1 MLTVGRVGA
10 GTGCKYLTRQVASGA
25 DDFAQLSPTQA
36 LAYYSDVHAHGESPG
51 RWIGRGLSTLDLAG
65 AVQPAELENLVGQAR
80 HPHYDEQLQQR
91 AIALLNDR
99 SLRGPERR
107 AALAAAE
114 KALYLGRQFAIYES
128 AADRAE
134 RAVADL
140 GEDADEASRD
150 AVRARVLAEG
160 DRQAVAAY
168 ELTFTPVKS
177 VSVLGAVAGEAVWQ
191 DVLDAHRAAV
201 DTALEYVQDH
211 AAYSRAGV
219 NGVRQ
224 IDTEG
229 LVIAAFEH
237 RMSREQDP
245 NIHTHA
251 IVANRVLCTDGKW
264 RTVDGR
270 AVYAASVG
278 ARAVYEQALESELAV
293 RLGVRFSTNERH
305 TIREVDGIPAEVIE
319 HFSKRRA
326 AIEDALNGAVT
337 HERDDSTAHDADGH
351 HEQHRDRVSAGGWRK
366 LARRFTLSTRS
377 DKTGAESTADAI
389 ARWQHELSAAGH
401 DPAQIADA
409 ALNSAVNAAGRDRR
423 KPRTDAQIV
432 TDAVQVLNQTRAVWT
447 RHHAV
452 LAISRVLPPSADL
465 PYEEHQKHIER
476 LVTRILAESVQV
488 TPPDLLDVGT
498 TLRRAS
504 DAENVYTQHADVLY
518 AARSTVAAE
527 QRILAALEDA
537 DAPLISAADLA
548 VSIARVPLGDDQDAA
563 VHTALTTGARV
574 SAIVGPA
581 GSGKTYV
588 QRAIAAA
595 WHARPVSDPA
605 TDSTDRVA
613 GHASSAGDSSREV
626 LALAPSQIA
635 ASVLSESIGAR
646 AENVAK
652 WLHEHRKEVKA
663 ADEAR
668 GRGKPYT
675 PRPDWTL
682 RPGQLV
688 IVDEAGM
695 VTTRE
700 LDAILTAVRKADAK
714 LLLVGD
720 DKQLGAIGAGGM
732 FRTVIERTSAPVLST
747 VRRFRDEHGQLREW
761 ECTASLAL
769 RNRDLDAIAEY
780 ERRGRIHAGP
790 HARMEETSYRAW
802 LTDHLAFQTDQSVG
816 PGGADSQRA
825 GVALLMADTEAAAA
839 TLSARARADLVSRG
853 LVEADGVLLA
863 DGNRAGVGDL
873 IVTRLNER
881 TLRAEAGEGFV
892 ANRDTWRVTKRHR
905 DGSLT
910 IVSVTSIGHRD
921 EERSVEWKL
930 RLPADYVTAN
940 VQLAYAGT
948 IHSAQG
954 RTVTTA
960 RGLVTEAT
968 SAEALYVMMSRGQRS
983 NDVYVVTDDTEREPH
998 QRWPEQHHLSVLA
1011 RILERDDQPTASVVD
1026 VERDLYVE
1034 ASSLQRL
1041 RVIFG
1046 DLSTV
1051 VRGAAYE
1058 QLIAEHAGR
1067 EAADRAVTDPAWASL
1082 VRALGTAQ
1090 LLGWDSRQLLI
1101 QAIAQRELGSAADVA
1116 AVLHW
1121 RCETITGRWREAAA
1135 TGHLDGSSG
1144 VLLSWSERATGIL
1157 AAARGDTL
1165 TDPVSADAAAAL
1177 VQVATAMDQRIEALA
1192 AQLAGQAAAGQDGGY
1207 ENGTVPAWVRALGP
1221 LPTAA
1226 ADGRAE
1232 LRSRREAWLALA
1244 RTVVAYQDATGYD
1257 PAADTGSNRAAAA
1270 DRDADPDASVPEP
1283 GTDVT
1288 SPSTDPVGARPPAG
1302 DAEARELWTQA
1313 RRALAEQAMAGT
1325 MRAFLPDQL
1334 SAWVAEGLRI
1344 ETRDQPAYVGHDL
1357 RALSLRARAQRTR
1370 VNRLQRE
1377 HTVAAG
1383 LLNTAE
1389 RRRWRR
1395 NNAAIESLRRGHQQA
1410 TDRVE
1415 RGQETL
1421 REIERELRTVVGMHQ
1436 TWQDWEQTTREQRQ
1450 RARLAA
1456 QELGLRGIEPPA
1468 EATAVPASEAGPV
1481 GAPAA
1486 PEIGVQPMSHS
1497 APPAPLGPGVSTTH
1511 DLDTGTRVATAL
1523 PGFPLAR
1530 PRVTSPRLLAE
1541 QYAIQAAAANWFRMQ
1556 TLDPATQRW
1565 SVAYL
1570 EQRRLAE
1577 AADTARVGYAPSRP
1591 GHWTLLVD
1599 HLRRLGYSDT
1609 AIETAGL
1616 ATRSR
1621 HGQLIDRFRDRV
1633 MLPVLDEADRPIGFV
1648 GRKPAGDTNP
1658 DNPKYLNPTGTPLYD
1673 KSRVL
1678 YGLDT
1683 EAVARLTD
1691 GARAII
1697 VEGPMDRLAIQAA
1710 IAAVRQADPPHG
1722 GLDLVPIATCG
1733 TALTDAHLDLL
1744 AEHTDL
1750 RTVVLG
1756 FDPDE
1761 AGRKATLAA
1770 GHKLTARGVPA
1781 AALTVAAPPADADA
1795 AAILERHGA
1804 LDLAATLADPARRDT
1819 LLGVLIDDK
1828 LDRYDWSSTG
1838 TALRDLPIAE
1848 HAAYDATRLLAD
1860 HLREQMLWG
1869 QPDTE
1874 LMQGQ
1879 LRHIAV
1885 RTGADQQQLNAYLVE
1900 LVVPTSADDLF
1911 AEQTDQPAEAAVDR
1925 RELAVTVEQDLASDI
1940 EAERYGL

>member
-1 MLTVGRVGA
+1 VLTVGRVGA
-10 GTGCKYLTRQVASGA
+10 GTGWKYLTRQVASGA
-25 DDFAQLSPTQA
+25 DDFAELSPDQA

-51 RWIGRGLSTLDLAG
+51 RWVGRGLPTLDLAG

-80 HPHYDEQLQQR
+80 HPHYDEQLQRR

-99 SLRGPERR
+99 SLSGPERR

-140 GEDADEASRD
+140 GQDADEASRD

-191 DVLDAHRAAV
+191 QVLDAHRAAV

-278 ARAVYEQALESELAV
+278 ARAVYEQALESDLAA
-293 RLGVRFSTNERH
+293 RLGVRFSTHERH
-305 TIREVDGIPAEVIE
+305 TIREIDGIPAEVIE

-326 AIEDALNGAVT
+326 AIEDALTGTVT
-337 HERDDSTAHDADGH
+337 HEPDDGAAHGAGTH
-351 HEQHRDRVSAGGWRK
+351 REQHRDRVSAGGWRK

-409 ALNSAVNAAGRDRR
+409 ALDSANAARR
-423 KPRTDAQIV
+423 APHKPRTNAQIV
-432 TDAVQVLNQTRAVWT
+432 SEAVQVLNQTRAVWT

-452 LAISRVLPPSADL
+452 LAVSRVFPPPANT
-465 PYEEHQKHIER
+465 PYQQHQQHIEQ
-476 LVTRILAESVQV
+476 LVNQLLADSVQV
-488 TPPDLLDVGT
+488 TPPDLLDVGP
-498 TLRRAS
+498 TLRRNS
-504 DAENVYTQHADVLY
+504 DTENVYTQHADVLY

-527 QRILAALEDA
+527 QRILAALADA
-537 DAPLISAADLA
+537 DAPLISARDLA
-548 VSIARVPLGDDQDAA
+548 ASIARVPLGDDQDAA
-563 VHTALTTGARV
+563 VHDALTTGARV
-574 SAIVGPA
+574 SAIVGSA

-595 WHARPVSDPA
+595 WRGRPANAPA
-605 TDSTDRVA
+605 TNTADGADRTA
-613 GHASSAGDSSREV
+613 APNGDGARDV

-635 ASVLSESIGAR
+635 ASVLSASIGAR

-652 WLHEHRKEVKA
+652 WLYEHRKEVKA

-668 GRGKPYT
+668 VRGKTYT
-675 PRPDWTL
+675 PRLDWTL

-688 IVDEAGM
+688 ILDEAGM

-700 LDAILTAVRKADAK
+700 MDAILTAVRKADAK

-732 FRTVIERTSAPVLST
+732 FRTVVERTHAPVLST

-790 HARMEETSYRAW
+790 LARMEETSYRAW
-802 LTDHLAFQTDQSVG
+802 LTDHLASR
-816 PGGADSQRA
+816 ADSAGAQGASGQPA
-825 GVALLMADTEAAAA
+825 GVALLMADTEAAAT
-839 TLSARARADLVSRG
+839 TLSARARADLASRG

-910 IVSVTSIGHRD
+910 IVSVTSIRQPDRH
-921 EERSVEWKL
+921 RSVEWKL

-968 SAEALYVMMSRGQRS
+968 SAAALYVMMSRGQRS

-1011 RILERDDQPTASVVD
+1011 RILERDDRPAASVID
-1026 VERDLYVE
+1026 VERDLYDA

-1090 LLGWDSRQLLI
+1090 LLGWDSRHLLI
-1101 QAIAQRELGSAADVA
+1101 QAIAQRELSSAADVA

-1121 RCETITGRWREAAA
+1121 RCEIITGHWREAPA
-1135 TGHLDGSSG
+1135 TAPVDGSSG
-1144 VLLSWSERATGIL
+1144 VTPSWSERATGIL

-1165 TDPVSADAAAAL
+1165 TDAVIGDAADALA
-1177 VQVATAMDQRIEALA
+1177 QVAAAMDQRIDALA
-1192 AQLAGQAAAGQDGGY
+1192 ADLAGQATAGQNGGY
-1207 ENGTVPAWVRALGP
+1207 ENGSVPGWVRALGP

-1244 RTVVAYQDATGYD
+1244 RTVVAYQDAIGYD
-1257 PAADTGSNRAAAA
+1257 PSDPTASNRAA
-1270 DRDADPDASVPEP
+1270 DRDADRDTSVAET
-1283 GTDVT
+1283 GTDAPD
-1288 SPSTDPVGARPPAG
+1288 PSADPIGARPPAG

-1313 RRALAEQAMAGT
+1313 RRALSEQAMAGT

-1357 RALSLRARAQRTR
+1357 RALSLRARAQCTR

-1377 HTVAAG
+1377 HAVAVG

-1395 NNAAIESLRRGHQQA
+1395 NTSAIESLRRGHQHA
-1410 TDRVE
+1410 TARLE
-1415 RGQETL
+1415 RGQDTL
-1421 REIERELRTVVGMHQ
+1421 RGIERELRTVVGMHQ
-1436 TWQDWEQTTREQRQ
+1436 TWQAWEQATREQRQ

-1456 QELGLRGIEPPA
+1456 QELALRGIEPPTQ
-1468 EATAVPASEAGPV
+1468 ATADAVRGAGPV
-1481 GAPAA
+1481 GATRE
-1486 PEIGVQPMSHS
+1486 PEIGSQPMSHS
-1497 APPAPLGPGVSTTH
+1497 APPAPLGPGVSISH
-1511 DLDTGTRVATAL
+1511 DLDTGARAVTAL

-1530 PRVTSPRLLAE
+1530 LRLTSPRLLAE
-1541 QYAIQAAAANWFRMQ
+1541 QYAIQAAAADWFRAQ
-1556 TLDPATQRW
+1556 ALDPATQRW
-1565 SVAYL
+1565 SMTYL

-1577 AADTARVGYAPSRP
+1577 PAQTARAGYAPSRP

-1599 HLRRLGYSDT
+1599 HLRGLSYSDT

-1678 YGLDT
+1678 YGLDAD
-1683 EAVARLTD
+1683 AVARLHD

-1710 IAAVRQADPPHG
+1710 IAAARQADQSG
-1722 GLDLVPIATCG
+1722 DLDLVPIATCG
-1733 TALTDAHLDLL
+1733 TALTDTHLDLL

-1756 FDPDE
+1756 FDADP

-1770 GHKLTARGVPA
+1770 GRKLTARGVPA
-1781 AALTVAAPPADADA
+1781 AALTIAASHEGTDA
-1795 AAILERHGA
+1795 AVILERRGA

-1819 LLGVLIDDK
+1819 LLGVLVDDQ

-1838 TALRDLPIAE
+1838 TALRDLPIGE
-1848 HAAYDATRLLAD
+1848 HAAYEATRLLAD

-1874 LMQGQ
+1874 LMQRELQ
-1879 LRHIAV
+1879 HIAA
-1885 RTGADQQQLNAYLVE
+1885 RTGADQRQLNAYLVD
-1900 LVVPTSADDLF
+1900 LVVPTSTDDVPEHNDESGEVA
-1911 AEQTDQPAEAAVDR
+1911 AELR
-1925 RELAVTVEQDLASDI
+1925 DLAGSVEEDL
-1940 EAERYGL
+1940 AADVDVHRYEF

>member
-25 DDFAQLSPTQA
+25 DDFAELSPTQA

-51 RWIGRGLSTLDLAG
+51 RWIGRGLPTLDLAG

-80 HPHYDEQLQQR
+80 HPHYDDQLQQR

-99 SLRGPERR
+99 SLSGQERR

-191 DVLDAHRAAV
+191 EVLDAHRAAV

-278 ARAVYEQALESELAV
+278 ARAVYEQALESELAA
-293 RLGVRFSTNERH
+293 RLGVRFSTTERH
-305 TIREVDGIPAEVIE
+305 TIREIDGIPAEVIE

-326 AIEDALNGAVT
+326 AIEDALHGAVT
-337 HERDDSTAHDADGH
+337 HDHHDSTGHDAGAHQD
-351 HEQHRDRVSAGGWRK
+351 EHRDRVSTGGWRR

-389 ARWQHELSAAGH
+389 ARWQHELAAAGH

-409 ALNSAVNAAGRDRR
+409 ALSSATAAGREPH
-423 KPRTDAQIV
+423 KPREPRSDAQIV
-432 TDAVQVLNQTRAVWT
+432 VDAIQVLNQTRAVWT

-452 LAISRVLPPSADL
+452 LAVSRVFPPPANT
-465 PYEEHQKHIER
+465 PYQQHQQHIEQLVNR
-476 LVTRILAESVQV
+476 LLSDSVQV
-488 TPPDLLDVGT
+488 TPPDLLDVGP
-498 TLRRAS
+498 TLRRES
-504 DAENVYTQHADVLY
+504 DTENVYTQHADVLY

-527 QRILAALEDA
+527 QRILAALDDA

-548 VSIARVPLGDDQDAA
+548 ASIARVPLGDDQDAA
-563 VHTALTTGARV
+563 VHSALTTGARV

-595 WHARPVSDPA
+595 WRARTA
-605 TDSTDRVA
+605 TAPSTNTPHSA
-613 GHASSAGDSSREV
+613 KQAAAPAGDGTRDV

-635 ASVLSESIGAR
+635 ASVLSASIGAR

-668 GRGKPYT
+668 GRGKTYT
-675 PRPDWTL
+675 PEPDWTL

-688 IVDEAGM
+688 ILDEAGM

-732 FRTVIERTSAPVLST
+732 FRTVVERTHAPVLST

-761 ECTASLAL
+761 ECAASLAL

-790 HARMEETSYRAW
+790 LTRMEETSYRAW
-802 LTDHLAFQTDQSVG
+802 LTDLLTFQAESAG
-816 PGGADSQRA
+816 AGGADSQPT

-853 LVEADGVLLA
+853 LVQADGVLLA

-905 DGSLT
+905 DGALT
-910 IVSVTSIGHRD
+910 IVSVTSISQQDGQHGV
-921 EERSVEWKL
+921 ERKL
-930 RLPADYVTAN
+930 RLPASYVAAN

-968 SAEALYVMMSRGQRS
+968 SAEALYVMLSRGQRS

-1011 RILERDDQPTASVVD
+1011 RILERDDQPAASVVD
-1026 VERDLYVE
+1026 VERDLYDE

-1058 QLIAEHAGR
+1058 QLIVEHAGR

-1082 VRALGTAQ
+1082 VRALGTAP
-1090 LLGWDSRQLLI
+1090 LLGWDSRHLLI

-1121 RCETITGRWREAAA
+1121 RCEAITGHWREAPA
-1135 TGHLDGSSG
+1135 TEHLDGGGG
-1144 VLLSWSERATGIL
+1144 VALSWSERAAGIL

-1165 TDPVSADAAAAL
+1165 TDPVDVDAAAAL
-1177 VQVATAMDQRIEALA
+1177 VQVATAMDQRIVALVA
-1192 AQLAGQAAAGQDGGY
+1192 DLAGQAAAGQDGGY
-1207 ENGTVPAWVRALGP
+1207 ESGAVPGWVRALGP

-1232 LRSRREAWLALA
+1232 LRWRREAWQRLA

-1257 PAADTGSNRAAAA
+1257 PAAASSTNHPAGAA
-1270 DRDADPDASVPEP
+1270 DGDADPDASGAET

-1288 SPSTDPVGARPPAG
+1288 RTSTDPIGARPPSG

-1313 RRALAEQAMAGT
+1313 RRALSEQAMAGT

-1334 SAWVAEGLRI
+1334 RAWVAEGLRI

-1395 NNAAIESLRRGHQQA
+1395 NNTAVESLRGGHEQA
-1410 TDRVE
+1410 AARQE
-1415 RGQETL
+1415 RGQDTL
-1421 REIERELRTVVGMHQ
+1421 RGIDRELRTVVGMHQ
-1436 TWQDWEQTTREQRQ
+1436 TWQDWEQKTREQRQ

-1456 QELGLRGIEPPA
+1456 QELALRGIEPPT
-1468 EATAVPASEAGPV
+1468 EATADPARDAGTV
-1481 GAPAA
+1481 TAPSA
-1486 PEIGVQPMSHS
+1486 PEIGSQPMSQS
-1497 APPAPLGPGVSTTH
+1497 ASPTPLGPSVSTTH
-1511 DLDTGTRVATAL
+1511 DLDSGARATTAL

-1530 PRVTSPRLLAE
+1530 PRLTSPRLLDE
-1541 QYAIQAAAANWFRMQ
+1541 QYALQAAAADWFRMQ
-1556 TLDPATQRW
+1556 ALNPATQRW
-1565 SVAYL
+1565 SLAYL
-1570 EQRRLAE
+1570 KQRRLAE

-1599 HLRRLGYSDT
+1599 HLRGLGYSDT
-1609 AIETAGL
+1609 SIETAGL

-1633 MLPVLDEADRPIGFV
+1633 MLPVLDQADRPIGFV

-1678 YGLDT
+1678 YGLD
-1683 EAVARLTD
+1683 AQGVARLHD

-1710 IAAVRQADPPHG
+1710 IAAARHPDG

-1756 FDPDE
+1756 FDADA
-1761 AGRKATLAA
+1761 AGRKATLTA
-1770 GHKLTARGVPA
+1770 GRKLTARGVPA
-1781 AALTVAAPPADADA
+1781 AALTIAVPPAGTDA
-1795 AAILERHGA
+1795 AAILEHVGA
-1804 LDLAATLADPARRDT
+1804 LDLAAALADPARRDT
-1819 LLGVLIDDK
+1819 LLGVLIDDQ
-1828 LDRYDWSSTG
+1828 LERYDWSSTG

-1848 HAAYDATRLLAD
+1848 HAAYEATRLLAD

-1874 LMQGQ
+1874 LMQRQ
-1879 LRHIAV
+1879 LQHIAA

-1900 LVVPTSADDLF
+1900 LVVPISNDELF
-1911 AEQTDQPAEAAVDR
+1911 PEHNDEPAEAAADLR
-1925 RELAVTVEQDLASDI
+1925 DLAGTVEEDLAAAVD
-1940 EAERYGL
+1940 AHRYQF